1 LLAIKASVNKTG
13 ICINPPELNM
23 AKPKSASNKP
33 VYLKNKP
40 ATFEYAIEDKL
51 TAGIVL
57 TGSEIKSIRLGKV
70 SFNDSYC
77 FFFKD
82 ELWIRSLHIAEY
94 VNAGYAGHDP
104 IRERKLLLNKKEI
117 KKWLQ
122 KIKEKGFT
130 IVPLSIYIN
139 ENGYAKLD
147 IGLGRGKKIYDKRES
162 IKNREAERSMKNN
175 DWKN

>member
-1 LLAIKASVNKTG
+1 MATSKKNPNKS
-13 ICINPPELNM
+13 I
-23 AKPKSASNKP
+23 
-33 VYLKNKP
+33 YLKNKS
-40 ATFEYAIEDKL
+40 ASFEYAIEDKL

-57 TGSEIKSIRLGKV
+57 TGSEIKSVRLGKV

-94 VNAGYAGHDP
+94 VNAGYVGHDP
-104 IRERKLLLNKKEI
+104 TRERKLLLTRKEM

-130 IVPLSIYIN
+130 IVPLSMYIN
-139 ENGYAKLD
+139 EKGYAKLD
-147 IGLGRGKKIYDKRES
+147 VGLGKGKKLYDKRDS
-162 IKNREAERSMKNN
+162 IKNREAERKLNAKE
-175 DWKN
+175 W